1 MNHGLLANQTDKL
14 NILRL
19 FSNNKEMKLNW
30 FQGLGYRASYVECI
44 TSCYRLSLLKSQDRN
59 RPMWNCVF
67 KTLIHANLI
76 NLKMI
81 TIIENDLINQQ

>member
-1 MNHGLLANQTDKL
+1 
-14 NILRL
+14 
-19 FSNNKEMKLNW
+19 MKVNW

-67 KTLIHANLI
+67 NKTLIHANLI
-76 NLKMI
+76 NLKII